1 MKKGYFCQDDAGH
14 WYLIP
19 KEKVMRFKS
28 LLSNFYLASW
38 EERFKIAET
47 LVKDFDRYRL
57 SGGVGDYEVTI
68 NE

>member
-1 MKKGYFCQDDAGH
+1 MRGCFCQDDAGH

-19 KEKVMRFKS
+19 KEKVD
-28 LLSNFYLASW
+28 LAEW
-38 EERFKIAET
+38 EDRQRIAENII
-47 LVKDFDRYRL
+47 DEFEQYRI

>member
-1 MKKGYFCQDDAGH
+1 MRGYFCQDDAGH

-19 KEKVMRFKS
+19 KEKVDRFIG
-28 LLSNFYLASW
+28 LLRDLYLAEW
-38 EERFKIAET
+38 EDRQRIAENIIDEFE
-47 LVKDFDRYRL
+47 KYRI

>member
-1 MKKGYFCQDDAGH
+1 MRGYFCQDDAGH

-19 KEKVMRFKS
+19 KEKVDRFKG
-28 LLSNFYLASW
+28 LLSDLYLAEW
-38 EERFKIAET
+38 EDRQRIAENII
-47 LVKDFDRYRL
+47 DEFEQYRI

>member
-1 MKKGYFCQDDAGH
+1 MKKGYFCQDDVGH

-19 KEKVMRFKS
+19 KGKAKRFKG
-28 LLSNFYLASW
+28 LLSNLYLADW
-38 EERFKIAET
+38 EQRFKIVET
-47 LVKDFDRYRL
+47 LVGEFDQYRL